1 MVFSQ
6 TEQKQPNFVMPL
18 ETDDQDSGQPK
29 RITIQLSGDQFK
41 YLQWLAKKQNVS
53 QAEALRKALA
63 TESYLYQARERG
75 GQILIKDGESIHEL
89 VLR

>member
-1 MVFSQ
+1 MVVSKKDN
-6 TEQKQPNFVMPL
+6 TSPSISMVDEDVGKA
-18 ETDDQDSGQPK
+18 K
-29 RITIQLSGDQFK
+29 RITVQLSGDQFK

>member
-1 MVFSQ
+1 MVLPKTDNASPSISM
-6 TEQKQPNFVMPL
+6 PNEGL
-18 ETDDQDSGQPK
+18 GKAK
-29 RITIQLSGDQFK
+29 RITVQLSGDQFK

-63 TESYLYQARERG
+63 TESYLFQARERG
-75 GQILIKDGESIHEL
+75 AQILIKDDESIHEL

>member
-1 MVFSQ
+1 MVVSKKDN
-6 TEQKQPNFVMPL
+6 TSPSISMVDEDVGKA
-18 ETDDQDSGQPK
+18 K
-29 RITIQLSGDQFK
+29 RITVQLSGDQFK

-63 TESYLYQARERG
+63 TESYLYQAREGG